1 MSTDPLSEA
10 IGRSE
15 PAQPAVPA
23 PGPQE
28 PPPAPAHEPP
38 APDPA
43 TPAYETAAPA
53 YEPPAYEPPATAA
66 APGSEPWSAPDPER
80 PLLERRP
87 EILVGAALAGG
98 FIAAQLLGRARGR

>member
-23 PGPQE
+23 TGPQE
-28 PPPAPAHEPP
+28 PPPAPAHEP
-38 APDPA
+38 ATPDPG
-43 TPAYETAAPA
+43 TPAYEPAAPA
-53 YEPPAYEPPATAA
+53 YEPPAAA
-66 APGSEPWSAPDPER
+66 ADPGGEPWSAPDPER